1 MELYPIWQISNCLVN
16 GKTNDDGAFFKAALL
31 SGPPDIGNNP
41 FLFTYSS
48 DALWFFPLNLGKTTT
63 GRQRAELRF
72 GADERIGY
80 EEQEASKRARNW
92 TLIAAV
98 ALHIRACVFILK
110 VAASHCTPVLVMDE
124 VDGMARGGM
133 QELDS

>member
-1 MELYPIWQISNCLVN
+1 MERLMTTEPSSKRL
-16 GKTNDDGAFFKAALL
+16 FF
-31 SGPPDIGNNP
+31 PPDIGNNP

-80 EEQEASKRARNW
+80 EEQEASKRARN
-92 TLIAAV
+92 
-98 ALHIRACVFILK
+98 
-110 VAASHCTPVLVMDE
+110 
-124 VDGMARGGM
+124 
-133 QELDS
+133 